1 MRRSARAALIF
12 LVLGGYLHSQRAAAQ
27 DGFQVTLPAP
37 TQQPADKQAAV
48 SPEALKWQTQ
58 TREVLAIVGDD
69 KMNSAKRTAA
79 YETLMKLKPSAKDA
93 EPLQLA
99 FVLLAINQKKNN
111 DALSMTEQILSEYDK
126 SAPARAMRA
135 RLLLIS
141 SRMPQAIVELESLIE
156 TLKEKDL
163 TASQA
168 QLEHAARFLGLA
180 LGYFNGPGSQGIRPT
195 ALAELIAAAQ
205 QLPPDLLNAYE
216 SAKLAIEEEY
226 RVLTEE
232 GEEALK
238 ALREGLEKEA
248 AAMRA
253 QLEAERAKAAN
264 ESDYARAELQ
274 TNFAQLNSQ
283 WQNAWNASQM
293 LMQQGS
299 DIRRRQAQ
307 LQISISALRPPRQD
321 SEGNVDPF
329 DQQRYLNEL
338 SFLQNGINNLD
349 FQLQNVAGQYAN
361 VRSQGL
367 LIERQMYGL
376 QNRARQMGME
386 LAMRNESFNRIDNAI
401 RQKENA
407 AAKAETKKKSKE
419 QLRRERAF
427 STYDDFNI
435 HKEKKLLL
443 DAIAEKS
450 PAPQPTQ

>member
-1 MRRSARAALIF
+1 
-12 LVLGGYLHSQRAAAQ
+12 
-27 DGFQVTLPAP
+27 
-37 TQQPADKQAAV
+37 
-48 SPEALKWQTQ
+48 
-58 TREVLAIVGDD
+58 
-69 KMNSAKRTAA
+69 
-79 YETLMKLKPSAKDA
+79 MKLKPSAKDD
-93 EPLQLA
+93 ERLQLA

-111 DALSMTEQILSEYDK
+111 DALSMTEQILSEYEH
-126 SAPARAMRA
+126 SAPAHAMRA
-135 RLLLIS
+135 RLLLLS
-141 SRMPQAIVELESLIE
+141 TRLPQATVELEYLIE
-156 TLKEKDL
+156 ALKEPNP

-168 QLEHAARFLGLA
+168 QLLHAARFLGLA
-180 LGYFNGPGSQGIRPT
+180 LGYFTGPGHEGIRPT
-195 ALAELIAAAQ
+195 ALAELVVAARD
-205 QLPPDLLNAYE
+205 LPPDLLIAYE

-264 ESDYARAELQ
+264 ETDYARAELQ
-274 TNFAQLNSQ
+274 TNFAQLNTQ

-307 LQISISALRPPRQD
+307 LQIGISTLPPPRQD
-321 SEGNVDPF
+321 AEGNVDPF
-329 DQQRYLNEL
+329 DQQRYLNEVA
-338 SFLQNGINNLD
+338 FFQNGINNLD
-349 FQLQNVAGQYAN
+349 FQLRNVAGQYAN

-367 LIERQMYGL
+367 LIERQMTAL
-376 QNRARQMGME
+376 QFRARQMGME

-407 AAKAETKKKSKE
+407 AAKAEPKKKTRE
-419 QLRRERAF
+419 QLRKERSFA
-427 STYDDFNI
+427 TYDDFNI

-450 PAPQPTQ
+450 PAPQPAQ